1 MHRCSATSSKTARL
15 GAFVIRSLSSVVG
28 QNGLLLLVCRR
39 QTEGELELYKRT
51 LDRCIVYIV
60 HHLPE
65 THPSN
70 TSNHSFITM
79 LKQIPL
85 CCVVCSNGGM
95 SSLHFF
101 PSDTEV
107 ARARISRHFIHL
119 FFFLCSLFSFFPYS
133 WTVCLFH
140 FASYCPFSLSKLA
153 PS

>member
-39 QTEGELELYKRT
+39 QTEGELELYKRA

-70 TSNHSFITM
+70 TSNHSFITS

-119 FFFLCSLFSFFPYS
+119 FFFSLLSFFFLS
-133 WTVCLFH
+133 LQLDRL
-140 FASYCPFSLSKLA
+140 SFSLCFLLPFFTFQTCA
-153 PS
+153 

>member
-39 QTEGELELYKRT
+39 QTEGELELYKRA

-119 FFFLCSLFSFFPYS
+119 FFFSLLSFFFLS
-133 WTVCLFH
+133 LQLDRL
-140 FASYCPFSLSKLA
+140 SFSLCFLLPFFTFQTCA
-153 PS
+153 

>member
-119 FFFLCSLFSFFPYS
+119 FFFSLLSFFFLS
-133 WTVCLFH
+133 LQLDRL
-140 FASYCPFSLSKLA
+140 SFSLCFLLPFFTFQTCA
-153 PS
+153 

>member
-70 TSNHSFITM
+70 TSNHSFITS

-119 FFFLCSLFSFFPYS
+119 FFFSLLSFFFLS
-133 WTVCLFH
+133 LQLDRL
-140 FASYCPFSLSKLA
+140 SFSLCFLLPFFTFQTCA
-153 PS
+153 